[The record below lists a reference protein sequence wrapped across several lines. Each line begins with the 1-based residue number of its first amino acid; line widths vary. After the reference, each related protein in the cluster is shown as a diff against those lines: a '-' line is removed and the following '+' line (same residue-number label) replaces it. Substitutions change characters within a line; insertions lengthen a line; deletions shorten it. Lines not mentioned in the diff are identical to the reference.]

1 MLSIQ
6 IHFLALFL
14 LHQTAPWTYTFLNQ
28 KCPSDLALMP
38 VWGSASSTIFLR
50 MCKTPVFLAQLKG
63 LFKRKQLVRQ
73 CSLIQRNTLKA
84 RSMDYCWPPYS
95 SAMPQA
101 FSSVL
106 WKRNIYWDVHI
117 PLQTFLCETTRF
129 FAFNCQN
136 PGKSLLVQGNP
147 DFTVQACTDMGHKQL
162 WLSLSLTFWNN
173 WCITILVVLDEI

>member
-1 MLSIQ
+1 MSFRLSPDANLKLSFINYFFEDVQ
-6 IHFLALFL
+6 
-14 LHQTAPWTYTFLNQ
+14 N
-28 KCPSDLALMP
+28 
-38 VWGSASSTIFLR
+38 SSVSGPIERESL
-50 MCKTPVFLAQLKG
+50 V

-73 CSLIQRNTLKA
+73 CSLIQRNTFKA
-84 RSMDYCWPPYS
+84 LSMYYCWPPYS

-106 WKRNIYWDVHI
+106 WKRNVYRDVHI
-117 PLQTFLCETTRF
+117 SLQTFLCETTRF

-136 PGKSLLVQGNP
+136 PGKSFLVQGNP

-173 WCITILVVLDEI
+173 WCTTILVILDEI